1 VRIWVTGSD
10 RPTEVTMKNLAVV
23 SIVASTILAGCE
35 TQRPLAP
42 QSAANTLT
50 NASSSSAANS
60 ASASVKPN
68 FNLEVILR
76 APNNGDGFGHV
87 KFRQANDDSTIVDL
101 GVWVRDLAPNT
112 HYRLQRAVDT
122 VIDDQCTSTSWLT
135 LGKGAV
141 AQDLITDDTG
151 TAREDLFRVL
161 TNAIGSAFDI
171 RFRVVTTAA
180 TPVVVLASDCY
191 QFFVR

>member
-1 VRIWVTGSD
+1 
-10 RPTEVTMKNLAVV
+10 MKNLTVV
-23 SIVASTILAGCE
+23 SIVASTLLAGCDSPPPAA
-35 TQRPLAP
+35 PLSVANAL
-42 QSAANTLT
+42 SAVNG
-50 NASSSSAANS
+50 SSVSNS

-76 APNNGDGFGHV
+76 APNGGDAFGHV
-87 KFRQANDDSTIVDL
+87 KFRQANDDATIVDL
-101 GVWVRDLAPNT
+101 GVWVRDLSPNT

-141 AQDLITDDTG
+141 AQDLITDDRG
-151 TAREDLFRVL
+151 TAREDLFRLL
-161 TNAIGSAFDI
+161 TVAVGSPFDI
-171 RFRVVTTAA
+171 RFRVVTTDAS
-180 TPVVVLASDCY
+180 PVVVLASDCY